1 LRIRIRISVA
11 VSGSAFKYG
20 SRYDTQKLHTKKNLK
35 IQNYYVSKSVVDPYS
50 FITDPDPEFDVG
62 DLF

>member
-20 SRYDTQKLHTKKNLK
+20 SRYDTQKLHTKKKLK
-35 IQNYYVSKSVVDPYS
+35 IQNYVSKNVVDPYS